1 MKLEEHI
8 ESQLKEGE
16 RKLARIWRALA
27 MSGLLGIAFGV
38 VAVIWPG
45 IGLSTLIAVFA
56 AFALAIGVTTII
68 GAFEAAVPRQ
78 ARFWIVFQG
87 LVPTAAAVVVLV
99 WPSLS
104 ARALLF
110 AIAAWAVASGS
121 LEFLGGV
128 LALPLSGARALF
140 VMLAGLVSV
149 AFGVIM
155 FARPGA
161 GALALLMLIAAF
173 AIVTGVTQLAAAFE
187 LRRVAHEAERRV
199 APRATAK
206 PVTHG

>member
-16 RKLARIWRALA
+16 RKLARIWTTLGL
-27 MSGLLGIAFGV
+27 SGLLGIAFGV
-38 VAVIWPG
+38 VAIIWPG
-45 IGLSTLIAVFA
+45 IGLTTLIAVFA
-56 AFALAIGVTTII
+56 GFSLAIGLTTIV
-68 GAFEAAVPRQ
+68 GAFDKAVPRR
-78 ARFWIVFQG
+78 ARFWLVFQG
-87 LVPTAAAVVVLV
+87 LIPIAAGVVVLV
-99 WPSLS
+99 WPDLS

-110 AIAAWAVASGS
+110 AIAALAVAAGIFQ
-121 LEFLGGV
+121 FLGGV
-128 LALPLSGARALF
+128 FALPLSGARALL
-140 VMLAGLVSV
+140 VMLMGLVSV

-173 AIVTGVTQLAAAFE
+173 AIVTGITQLVASFE

-199 APRATAK
+199 EPRPTAK

>member
-1 MKLEEHI
+1 MTIEEHI

-16 RKLARIWRALA
+16 RKLARIWRTLA
-27 MSGLLGIAFGV
+27 VSGLLGIAFGV
-38 VAVIWPG
+38 VTVIWPG
-45 IGLSTLIAVFA
+45 IGLTTLIAVFA
-56 AFALAIGVTTII
+56 GFALAIGLTTII
-68 GAFEAAVPRQ
+68 GAFDAAVPP
-78 ARFWIVFQG
+78 RFWIVLQG
-87 LVPTAAAVVVLV
+87 LLPIAAAIVVLV
-99 WPSLS
+99 WPGLS

-110 AIAAWAVASGS
+110 AIAAWAVATGI
-121 LEFLGGV
+121 LEFLGGM
-128 LALPLSGARALF
+128 LALPLSGARALL
-140 VMLAGLVSV
+140 VMLTGLVSV

-173 AIVTGVTQLAAAFE
+173 AIVTGVTQLAASFE

-199 APRATAK
+199 QRRPTAK

>member
-1 MKLEEHI
+1 MTLEEHI

-16 RKLARIWRALA
+16 RKLARIWRTLA
-27 MSGLLGIAFGV
+27 VSGLLGIGFGV

-45 IGLSTLIAVFA
+45 IGLTTLIAVFA
-56 AFALAIGVTTII
+56 GFALAIGLTTII
-68 GAFEAAVPRQ
+68 GAFDAAVPRR
-78 ARFWIVFQG
+78 ARFWIIFQG
-87 LVPTAAAVVVLV
+87 LLPIAAAVVVLV
-99 WPSLS
+99 WPGLS

-110 AIAAWAVASGS
+110 AIAAWAVAAGTV
-121 LEFLGGV
+121 EFLGGV
-128 LALPLSGARALF
+128 LALPLSGARALL

-173 AIVTGVTQLAAAFE
+173 AIVTGVTQLAASFE
-187 LRRVAHEAERRV
+187 LRRVAHEAGRRV